1 MYVDTSI
8 FMYAAGGPS
17 ELKAP
22 CLELLR
28 AGASGRLSLVTSAET
43 LQEALHRYRSLRR
56 ESELDAVFDAVLA
69 STVAVLPVELDDL
82 LSARYLGRSVPGE
95 VGLSARDLVHGAIA
109 RRHGLSQIVTTDAG
123 FDHIPGIVRLDPRDI
138 AM

>member
-1 MYVDTSI
+1 MYVDTSV

-17 ELKAP
+17 EFKAP

-43 LQEALHRYRSLRR
+43 LQESLHRYRSLRR
-56 ESELDAVFDAVLA
+56 EGELDAVFDAVLA

-82 LSARYLGRSVPGE
+82 LAARDLGRRVPVE

-123 FDHIPGIVRLDPRDI
+123 FDHIPGIVRVDPRDVTL
-138 AM
+138 